1 MTTTLREGT
10 TLRPNPIADWSRTAR
25 VGAAVCLILSG
36 VLWVVAELIGFG
48 LSDTAQLTF
57 IADQPTLAGIGLT
70 CDMLAVPLLAG
81 AVVAWYAMSRA
92 RSPRLALAGA
102 IAFVFALTG
111 QAMLNGVGAA
121 QYQVMTS
128 GKIGAAALFDA
139 LGANP
144 APSIPGITFM
154 IMFNVGALAGIILLM
169 IAVWRSHAVPRTA
182 AALLIAFQVL
192 SVLPVPFPLTVIA
205 AAGLIWMAV
214 AVLTAHSRSRVDRAA

>member
-1 MTTTLREGT
+1 MTTTLRETAAIGW
-10 TLRPNPIADWSRTAR
+10 NPVTGWSRAAR
-25 VGAAVCLILSG
+25 VAAAVCFILSG
-36 VLWVVAELIGFG
+36 ALWVAAELIGFG
-48 LSDTAQLTF
+48 LSDAARLAF
-57 IADQPTLAGIGLT
+57 VADQPTLAGIGLT

-81 AVVAWYAMSRA
+81 AVVAWYLMSRE

-111 QAMLNGVGAA
+111 QAMVNGVDAA

-128 GKIGAAALFDA
+128 GKIAAAALFGA
-139 LGANP
+139 LGADP

-154 IMFNVGALAGIILLM
+154 VMFNLGALAGIILLM
-169 IAVWRSHAVPRTA
+169 IAVWRSHAVARTA

-192 SVLPVPFPLTVIA
+192 SLAPLPFPLTVIA

-214 AVLTAHSRSRVDRAA
+214 SVLTARRGPHGDQVV